1 MNKKTIITTLLAL
14 VALTAQAIDVN
25 QFHSGTAVLKGRIL
39 NKPDGEWNSLTVSTF
54 NLFSDEEQTHYIP
67 VAADGTFMG
76 TIPLLHAQSVK
87 VKDMDYMFLAVGDT
101 LEITK
106 DAAQV
111 DAEGLT
117 YCGHSTSAT
126 INQLWPALR
135 KQYFGDRKL
144 FDLDMPKAEIPAW
157 KQEMVKL
164 MDTVIADIE
173 ADRLP
178 LPAGTSAYVKEV
190 LGASL
195 LAEPF
200 EATMENYRYNMTPEG
215 TLFILNPE
223 TAKLDEYY
231 DFLAARE
238 KWLLDN
244 PAMLF
249 RVQNSH
255 NLINRI
261 EYYALIELVSIS
273 GLKTN
278 RPDTQDFQRVLQ
290 KVNTQYNL
298 KHVDLMHQIVFSH
311 YAFREDRIDENS
323 KPDDVAAGFST
334 IVPFITNPIVAR
346 YAVERYRQYVIS
358 REGQPMPAVST
369 TPEGDAVFERIIAPF
384 KGNVLQ
390 VHFWGMYCGPCRADM
405 LKEREQ
411 VEQMKDLPVRF
422 LYICDEKDSPR
433 ESTEQWLQKN
443 NIKGEH
449 IFVTHEEWKLLD
461 VKFQIFAP
469 PFSVMIDKQG
479 RQRKGATLWQL
490 LEE

>member
-1 MNKKTIITTLLAL
+1 MKKTIITIVLAI
-14 VALTAQAIDVN
+14 VALTVQAIDAKLF
-25 QFHSGTAVLKGRIL
+25 QSGTAVLKGRIL
-39 NKPDGEWNSLTVSTF
+39 NKPAGEWNTLSVNTF
-54 NLFSDEEQTHYIP
+54 NLFSDEEQTLSIP
-67 VAADGTFMG
+67 VAADGSFEG
-76 TIPLLHAQSVK
+76 TIPLLHSQSIRVI
-87 VKDMDYMFLAVGDT
+87 DMDFMFLAVGDT

-106 DAAQV
+106 DATKV
-111 DAEGLT
+111 DDEGLA
-117 YCGHSTSAT
+117 YVGHSTSAT
-126 INQLWPALR
+126 INQLWPKLR
-135 KQYFGDRKL
+135 RQYFGDRKL
-144 FDLDMPKAEIPAW
+144 FVLGMPKAEVPAW
-157 KQEMVKL
+157 KQEMVRL
-164 MDTVIADIE
+164 MDTIIADIE
-173 ADRLP
+173 ADHLP
-178 LPAGTSAYVKEV
+178 LPVSTSDFVKEV

-200 EATMENYRYNMTPEG
+200 WATMENYRYNMTPEG
-215 TLFILNPE
+215 TLYILNPD

-249 RVQNSH
+249 RVQNSD

-261 EYYALIELVSIS
+261 EYYALIELVYLRS
-273 GLKTN
+273 LKTDQ
-278 RPDTQDFQRVLQ
+278 PDTQDFQRVLQ

-298 KHVDLMHQIVFSH
+298 NHVDLMHQIVFSH

-323 KPDDVAAGFST
+323 SPDDVAATFSA
-334 IVPFITNPIVAR
+334 IIPFLNNPIVAK

-358 REGQPMPAVST
+358 REGQPLQKVSNS
-369 TPEGDAVFERIIAPF
+369 PEGDAIFERIIAPY

-405 LKEREQ
+405 LKERER

-449 IFVTHEEWKLLD
+449 IYVTHEEWKFLD
-461 VKFQIFAP
+461 AKFQFYAP
-469 PFSVMIDKQG
+469 PFSVVFDKQG
-479 RQRKGATLWQL
+479 RQRKGVTLEQL